1 MIPVAPGI
9 TPGSGPGHLA
19 LFGYDPK
26 NEIHVLKDKQSQRA
40 QAIITEADKF
50 KGQERTEFVK
60 TKMEAL
66 QQDVLA
72 KRNA

>member
-1 MIPVAPGI
+1 
-9 TPGSGPGHLA
+9 LA
-19 LFGYDPK
+19 
-26 NEIHVLKDKQSQRA
+26 KQVV
-40 QAIITEADKF
+40 AIITEADKF

-72 KRNA
+72 KRHA